1 MIHKFEFD
9 GVQIVLDV
17 HSGSVHV
24 VDQLVWDI
32 LGDYQLFSK
41 EEIKQRFSDRYTPSE
56 IEQGLE
62 EIKSLVEEGLLF
74 STDPHQEGYQP
85 RRDGVVKA
93 LCLHAAHD
101 CNLRCKYCFAGEGKF
116 GGPTGLLSEETGRAA
131 IDFLIQQSANRK
143 HIEIDFF
150 GGEPLLNFKVIKKLV
165 SYGRERAKEAGKE
178 LKFTLTTNGVLLNEE
193 VQQFL
198 IENQMA
204 AVLSLDG
211 RPEVHDNMRPFSG
224 ARGSYDK
231 VAKAFQEY
239 VQQQPSG
246 GYYIRGTFTRH
257 NLDFSQDVLHMAQLG
272 FRDISVEPV
281 VAGND
286 TDYAFKEE
294 DLPVLMAEYERLT
307 RKLLSRLNEGQPLNF
322 FHFNID
328 LNGGPCLPKRLAG
341 CGAGYEYLAVTPEG
355 DLYPCH
361 QFVGKPEFL
370 LGNVKDGVQGQEIIE
385 GFRQAHIYNKE
396 DCISCWAKFYCS
408 GGCHANAHA
417 FNKDLLKPYQLGCQL
432 AKKRFE
438 CAIYLKVKQAGL
450 A

>member
-1 MIHKFEFD
+1 MIHRYEFD
-9 GVQIVLDV
+9 GVKIVLDV

-24 VDQLVWDI
+24 VDELVWDI
-32 LGDYQLFSK
+32 LGDYQLLTREELEQKLADKYSPS
-41 EEIKQRFSDRYTPSE
+41 EIKQA
-56 IEQGLE
+56 LE
-62 EIKSLVEEGLLF
+62 EVKSLVDEGFLF

-85 RRDGVVKA
+85 RRDKVVKA

-116 GGPTGLLSEETGRAA
+116 GGPTGLLSEDIGRAA

-165 SYGRERAKEAGKE
+165 PYGRERAKEAGKE
-178 LKFTLTTNGVLLNEE
+178 LKYTVTTNGVLLNQE

-211 RPEVHDNMRPFSG
+211 RPEVQNRMRPAPSG
-224 ARGSYDK
+224 RGSYDK
-231 VAKAFQEY
+231 VVNAFKDY
-239 VQQQPSG
+239 VQLQPPA

-257 NLDFSQDVLHMAQLG
+257 NLDFSQDVSHMAELG
-272 FRDISVEPV
+272 FKDVSVEPV
-281 VAGND
+281 VAD
-286 TDYAFKEE
+286 YDADYAFKEE
-294 DLPVLMAEYERLT
+294 DIPVIMEEYENLT
-307 RKLLSRLNEGQPLNF
+307 RQLLARINAGEPLNF

-328 LNGGPCLPKRLAG
+328 LNGGPCLPKRLSG

-370 LGNVKDGVQGQEIIE
+370 LGNVKDGIHGQEIIE
-385 GFRQAHIYNKE
+385 EFRQAHIYNKKE
-396 DCISCWAKFYCS
+396 CIDCWAKFYCS

-417 FNKDLLKPYQLGCQL
+417 FNNDMLKPYQLGCLL

-438 CAIYLKVKQAGL
+438 CAIYLKVKQSGL

>member
-24 VDQLVWDI
+24 VDQLVWDT
-32 LGDYQLFSK
+32 LGDYQLLSE
-41 EEIKQRFSDRYTPSE
+41 EEIKQRFSDRYTLGE
-56 IEQGLE
+56 IEQALG

-198 IENQMA
+198 IENKMA

-211 RPEVHDNMRPFSG
+211 RPEVHDSMRPFSG
-224 ARGSYDK
+224 DRGSYEK

-239 VQQQPSG
+239 VQKQPPG

-257 NLDFSQDVLHMAQLG
+257 NLDFSQDVLHMAELG
-272 FRDISVEPV
+272 FKDVSVEPV

-294 DLPVLMAEYERLT
+294 DIPVLMAEYERLT
-307 RKLLSRLNEGQPLNF
+307 RELLPRLNAGEPLNF

-328 LNGGPCLPKRLAG
+328 LNGGPCLPKRLSG

-396 DCISCWAKFYCS
+396 DCINCWVKFYCS

-417 FNKDLLKPYQLGCQL
+417 FNHDLLKPYQLGCQL